1 MAGGWL
7 VQGMALWATLR
18 ALSATSEGPL
28 YELSLHTTAVSLGV
42 VAGFL
47 SQIPGGLAVREWV
60 SGELMVPQYGAAI
73 GMISAVVFRL
83 VLLVSELVISTIL
96 YLGGWRRTDK
106 KAADKPRA

>member
-1 MAGGWL
+1 
-7 VQGMALWATLR
+7 
-18 ALSATSEGPL
+18 
-28 YELSLHTTAVSLGV
+28 

-60 SGELMVPQYGAAI
+60 SGELMVPQYGEAI

-96 YLGGWRRTDK
+96 YLGGWRR
-106 KAADKPRA
+106 ADKRVSQVRRA